1 MASAVKTNGK
11 SPARYWAVIPAA
23 GGGSRMGLAK
33 PKQYLNLRGR
43 ALIEWS
49 VAPFLDSGWI
59 DGVVLVLAK
68 SDQDYSKLPIARHP
82 KIVLTTGGS
91 ARAES
96 VLAGLEAV
104 ADRTRGFDEVYVLVH
119 DAARP
124 CLDWS
129 DLERLRDEADDK
141 HGGLL
146 AMPVTDTLKKAK
158 KGKVA
163 GTLDRSL
170 MWRAQTP
177 QLFRLD
183 LLRQALNDCEE
194 RNLEVTDEASAMERA
209 GYKPRLIRGRESNL
223 KVTYP
228 EDLLLAEFWLA
239 HAESQ
244 P

>member
-1 MASAVKTNGK
+1 MGTN
-11 SPARYWAVIPAA
+11 
-23 GGGSRMGLAK
+23 K

-43 ALIEWS
+43 ALLEWS
-49 VAPFLDSGWI
+49 LGPFLDTGWI
-59 DGVVLVLAK
+59 DGLVLVLAK
-68 SDQDYSKLPIARHP
+68 SDQDYARLPIARHP
-82 KIVLTTGGS
+82 KIVTTIGGA

-104 ADRTRGFDEVYVLVH
+104 SERTRGFEGVFVLVH

-124 CLDWS
+124 CLEWS
-129 DLERLRDEADDK
+129 DLERLRDEADDDD
-141 HGGLL
+141 GGLL
-146 AMPVTDTLKKAK
+146 AMPVTDTLKKGK

-163 GTLDRSL
+163 ATLDRSL
-170 MWRAQTP
+170 LWRAQTP

-183 LLRQALNDCEE
+183 LLRQALLDCDE
-194 RNLEVTDEASAMERA
+194 RNLQVTDEASAMERA
-209 GYKPRLIRGRESNL
+209 GYKPRLVRGRESNL

>member
-1 MASAVKTNGK
+1 MGTN
-11 SPARYWAVIPAA
+11 
-23 GGGSRMGLAK
+23 K

-43 ALIEWS
+43 ALLEWS
-49 VAPFLDSGWI
+49 LGPFLDTGWI
-59 DGVVLVLAK
+59 DGLVLVLAK
-68 SDQDYSKLPIARHP
+68 SDQDYARLPIARHP
-82 KIVLTTGGS
+82 KIVTTIGGA

-104 ADRTRGFDEVYVLVH
+104 SERTRRFEDVFVLVH

-124 CLDWS
+124 CLEWS
-129 DLERLRDEADDK
+129 DLERLRDEADDDD
-141 HGGLL
+141 GGLL
-146 AMPVTDTLKKAK
+146 AMPVTDTLKKGK

-163 GTLDRSL
+163 ATLDRSL
-170 MWRAQTP
+170 LWRAQTP

-183 LLRQALNDCEE
+183 LLRQALLDCDE
-194 RNLEVTDEASAMERA
+194 RNLQVTDEASAMERA
-209 GYKPRLIRGRESNL
+209 GYKPRLVRGRESNL

-228 EDLLLAEFWLA
+228 EDLLLAEFWLV

>member
-1 MASAVKTNGK
+1 MSVRT
-11 SPARYWAVIPAA
+11 ARYWAVIPAA
-23 GGGSRMGLAK
+23 GGGARMGSTR
-33 PKQYLNLRGR
+33 PKQYLPMRGR
-43 ALIEWS
+43 AMLEWS
-49 VAPFLDSGWI
+49 LAPFLDSGWI
-59 DGVVLVLAK
+59 DGVVLVLAR
-68 SDQDYSKLPIARHP
+68 SDQDFARLPVARHP
-82 KIVLTTGGS
+82 KIVSVSGGA

-96 VLAGLEAV
+96 VLAGLDAV
-104 ADRTRGFDEVYVLVH
+104 AARGVGAAEVFVLVH

-129 DLERLRDEADDK
+129 DLERLRDEADDE

-146 AMPVTDTLKKAK
+146 AMPVTDTLKRGKQ
-158 KGKVA
+158 GKVA
-163 GTLDRSL
+163 ATLDRSL
-170 MWRAQTP
+170 IWRAQTP

-183 LLRQALNDCEE
+183 LLRQALLDCQE

-209 GYKPRLIRGRESNL
+209 GFQPRLVRGRESNL

-239 HAESQ
+239 HADSQ